1 MPAAS
6 LDTPIGRI
14 TVVERNGR
22 IAALSWRRGDE
33 GAPTP
38 LLREALDQL
47 SAYFARARRRFD
59 LPLIP
64 AATPEAQAA
73 RDAMIAIPYG
83 ATASYGD
90 LAALTGSSP
99 RAFGQA
105 CGANPLPIIVPC
117 HRVIGSDGRF
127 GFYSGGDGPKTKD
140 WLLAHEG
147 AALL

>member
-14 TVVERNGR
+14 TVVERDGR
-22 IAALSWRRGDE
+22 IAALSWRGGGED
-33 GAPTP
+33 ATTP
-38 LLREALDQL
+38 LLRDALAQL
-47 SAYFARARRRFD
+47 RAYFARTRRGFD
-59 LPLIP
+59 LPLAA

-73 RDAMIAIPYG
+73 RDAMLAIPYG
-83 ATASYGD
+83 ATASYGE
-90 LAALTGSSP
+90 LAARTGSSP

-105 CGANPLPIIVPC
+105 CGANVLPIIVPC

-127 GFYSGGDGPKTKD
+127 GFYSAGDGPKTKD

>member
-6 LDTPIGRI
+6 LDTPIGRL
-14 TVVERNGR
+14 TVVERDGR

-33 GAPTP
+33 GAMTS
-38 LLREALDQL
+38 LLEEAIGQL
-47 SAYFARARRRFD
+47 RAYFARGRREFD
-59 LPLIP
+59 LPLAA

-83 ATASYGD
+83 ATASYGE
-90 LAALTGSSP
+90 LAAQTGSSP

-117 HRVIGSDGRF
+117 HRVIGSDGSF